1 MIHVS
6 DLSLADIEF
15 LQAVKSINKNPDK
28 YHETDRTEVAANTAS
43 IKRATDLTAE
53 QVSYRMGG
61 NQNSRGFEKGDNPL
75 IKTYDPKPTD
85 RGYAPRAVEL
95 TESGWDILSE
105 AQKVGSRLEGVT
117 QSDLDTIHDQ
127 FDDRLK
133 FLEIKSNIQDHLIM
147 FEYEHFRFDFS
158 NDIIIGVTNTNNNK
172 KATVFESKQSKSEY
186 YKIKYTKDGSI
197 EQQYVLSYDPIEIAN
212 KMVHSVAD

>member
-28 YHETDRTEVAANTAS
+28 YQETDRTEVAANTAS
-43 IKRATDLTAE
+43 IKRATNLTAE

-95 TESGWDILSE
+95 TEAGWDILSE

-117 QSDLDTIHDQ
+117 QEDIDTLREELNSRIV
-127 FDDRLK
+127 
-133 FLEIKSNIQDHLIM
+133 FLEIKSNIQDYLIM
-147 FEYEHFRFDFS
+147 FDYEHFRFDFS
-158 NDIIIGVTNTNNNK
+158 NDIIIGITNGDRK
-172 KATVFESKQSKSEY
+172 STVVESKTGYEVA
-186 YKIKYTKDGSI
+186 KIKDGSVVKRDI
-197 EQQYVLSYDPIEIAN
+197 MAYDPVKIAN
-212 KMVHSVAD
+212 QMIKSVTD